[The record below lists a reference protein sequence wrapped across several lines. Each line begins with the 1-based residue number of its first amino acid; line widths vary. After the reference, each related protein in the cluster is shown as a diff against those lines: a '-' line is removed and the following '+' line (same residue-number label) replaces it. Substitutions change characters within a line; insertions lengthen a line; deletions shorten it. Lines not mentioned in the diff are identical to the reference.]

1 MNHRTSKRIEHI
13 RQVAVYI
20 LMACTV
26 FVIVTFITL
35 FMLGF
40 RFDAGKGGLEQ
51 YAFLQFASSPSGA
64 TVSIDGQLVGSK
76 TPNKSSVPPGKHVIE
91 MWRDGYETW
100 SKTVDVKAGTLTWL
114 NYTLLVPKKLTVESV
129 LNYDTV
135 SGSLASP
142 NGNSILVQKKADIP
156 TFELINLSSD
166 TVKSSTITIPKTVI
180 TDFSTTGIVHS
191 YKAEKWDSGGRYVL
205 VKHGYGAKSEWLVM
219 DTQNV
224 ASSKNISKTFDVA
237 IDSIVFSDTSGNMF
251 YALETND
258 IRKLDLSAGTM
269 SRPLISNVTSFEIYE
284 KSRVI
289 TYVGFGASGTDQR
302 VVGIYREG
310 DDGPSVI
317 RTVSGDSSIPLN
329 ISTTNYFNENYIA
342 ISEGKKVDVLSG
354 SYPNTTTDNANTMK
368 VVASFSVQQNITKLS
383 FSQIGEFV
391 LAQAGPDFASY
402 DLEYA
407 KLYVSSVAGSGETY
421 NLKWLDENHLWSDRD
436 GKLTIREFNG
446 SEVHTINPVIIGQD
460 STLTNNGRYIYS
472 INSAKTGFQLQRV
485 RMILP

>member
-1 MNHRTSKRIEHI
+1 MNHRNSKRREHI

-40 RFDAGKGGLEQ
+40 RFDANKGGLEQ

-64 TVSIDGQLVGSK
+64 TVSIDGKLVGSK

-100 SKTVDVKAGTLTWL
+100 SKTIDVKAGTLIWL

-129 LNYDTV
+129 VSYDTV

-142 NGNSILVQKKADIP
+142 NGNIILVQKKADTP
-156 TFELINLSSD
+156 AFELVNLSSD

-180 TDFSTTGIVHS
+180 TDFSTIGTVHT
-191 YKAEKWDSGGRYVL
+191 YKAEKWDSGGRYIL
-205 VKHGYGAKSEWLVM
+205 VNHIYGAKNEWLVM

-251 YALETND
+251 YILVTND
-258 IRKLDLSAGTM
+258 IRKLDLGAGTM
-269 SRPLISNVTSFEIYE
+269 SKPLVSDVTSFEIYE

-289 TYVGFGASGTDQR
+289 TYVGQGASGTGQR
-302 VVGIYREG
+302 VVGVYREG
-310 DDGPSVI
+310 DDNASVV
-317 RTVSGDSSIPLN
+317 RTVSSDLSIPLN

-342 ISEGKKVDVLSG
+342 ISEGKKIDVLSG
-354 SYPNTTTDNANTMK
+354 SYPNTTTDNANNMR
-368 VVASFSVQQNITKLS
+368 VVASYSVQQNVAKLS
-383 FSQIGEFV
+383 FSPTGEFV
-391 LAQAGPDFASY
+391 FAQTGSNFASY

-407 KLYVSSVAGSGETY
+407 KLHVSSVEGSGEPV

-436 GKLTIREFNG
+436 SKLTIREFNG
-446 SEVHTINPVIIGQD
+446 SEVHTISPVVLGQD